1 MLKQKLSGEKI
12 YLKRSDCRTWI
23 NARADRYSKEAFE
36 YDPGMP
42 HKSIEEEITFYEEFV
57 RKNLYLI
64 YGIYKTESN
73 ELIGF
78 IVAFEFIK
86 TNSDIIEPFGYYPE
100 GGTCETGIGIF
111 RAENFGKGYG
121 SGTYKIFLKMLKDKY
136 NINSTTIL
144 TNPDNIRAKRM
155 YLRLGFKDCGI
166 IKEQQDQF
174 LKMKYDIISENQ
186 NE

>member
-1 MLKQKLSGEKI
+1 MKQKFSGEKI

-23 NARADRYSKEAFE
+23 NARTDRYSKEAFE

-42 HKSIEEEITFYEEFV
+42 HKSIEEEINFYEEFV
-57 RKNLYLI
+57 RKNRYLI

-73 ELIGF
+73 ELLGF
-78 IVAFEFIK
+78 IVAFEFMK
-86 TNSDIIEPFGYYPE
+86 TNSDIIEPFSYNPE

-111 RAENFGKGYG
+111 KSENFGKRYG
-121 SGTYKIFLKMLKDKY
+121 SGAYKIFLKMLKDKY
-136 NINSTTIL
+136 NIYSTTIL
-144 TNPDNIRAKRM
+144 TNPENVRAKSM
-155 YLRLGFKDCGI
+155 YLKLGFKQCGI
-166 IKEQQDQF
+166 IKQHQEDF